1 MAFTLKA
8 LATDLAKANP
18 HMPNRTLAKKL
29 KAEVKDA
36 KTLEQC
42 RTAIRDVRGNHG
54 DRRRNKATVPKPNGK
69 AGMKLVMPKSI
80 NESWEPLEVTDAG
93 TWGII
98 GDLHVPYHSEL
109 AIEKAFE
116 HFESRDVDG
125 IVLNGD
131 IADFY
136 TISRHQKD
144 PRKRNLLNELDT
156 IRDMLEY
163 IRARFPKQRIIY
175 RMGNHEERWQHWIW
189 AQTPEL
195 AGAPEMELATWLHFA
210 EHELEYL
217 GDKRPL
223 MMGDLPLFHGH
234 ELPSGISS
242 PVNPARGAYTKTGST
257 VAVNHHHRT
266 SSHSEPDM
274 WHSETFTWS
283 IGCLCLLNPMFARV
297 NKWNWGF
304 AVVTIK
310 KDRSFDFENLRINK
324 HGTIRR
330 G

>member
-1 MAFTLKA
+1 MAFSMKA

-18 HMPNRTLAKKL
+18 HMPSRTLAKKL
-29 KAEVKDA
+29 KSELGNA

-42 RTAIRDVRGNHG
+42 RSAVRTARGNNGEVH
-54 DRRRNKATVPKPNGK
+54 RKRATAKRPNGK

-80 NESWEPLEVTDAG
+80 NEPWEPLEVTEPG
-93 TWGII
+93 IWGIT
-98 GDLHVPYHSEL
+98 GDQHIPYHSEL
-109 AIEKAFE
+109 ALEKTFTLFE
-116 HFESRDVDG
+116 EREVDG
-125 IVLNGD
+125 IVINGD
-131 IADFY
+131 FADFY
-136 TISRHQKD
+136 SISRHQKD

-175 RMGNHEERWQHWIW
+175 RMGNHEDRWQHWIW
-189 AQTPEL
+189 SQTPEL
-195 AGAPEMELATWLHFA
+195 AGAPEMELSHWLHFD
-210 EHELEYL
+210 EHKLEYL

-266 SSHSEPDM
+266 SGHSEPDM

-283 IGCLCLLNPMFARV
+283 IGCACLLNPMYARI
-297 NKWNWGF
+297 NKWNWGC
-304 AVVTIK
+304 AIATIK